1 MTSATV
7 GMLSAVIGGILLV
20 KLGTVKGY
28 TKFISDFKD
37 LPKSLRTG
45 IIPLSEQECMGNE
58 TTSPISLDPLAF
70 QLALVL
76 VIAVG
81 GYYMSKAAGMVFP
94 KLSLPVFS
102 CAFLVGLVMKKIIYV
117 AGAED
122 MIEPKVLG
130 RLSGTFTDLLVAF
143 GVASIKLSVVAK
155 YALPLIALFVFGLLY
170 CLFIFFYMGPR
181 MLKDNWYEKGLFT
194 WGWITGTMAMG
205 IAILRI
211 ADPKLESRSL
221 EDFAFAYMPMAPVE
235 IALVSLSPML
245 FANGQGMTFI
255 AACMGGGFSIL
266 LFSFFKKW
274 FVLNP
279 KKS

>member
-1 MTSATV
+1 
-7 GMLSAVIGGILLV
+7 
-20 KLGTVKGY
+20 
-28 TKFISDFKD
+28 
-37 LPKSLRTG
+37 
-45 IIPLSEQECMGNE
+45 
-58 TTSPISLDPLAF
+58 
-70 QLALVL
+70 
-76 VIAVG
+76 
-81 GYYMSKAAGMVFP
+81 
-94 KLSLPVFS
+94 
-102 CAFLVGLVMKKIIYV
+102 
-117 AGAED
+117 